1 MRSPAPRHA
10 RHTRQIGPLA
20 ALALVVL
27 VAAACGSTPASAPPS
42 VAPTPVAT
50 PNPHLADPATAQDVF
65 NGLGRQ
71 GLKIT
76 PNTAV
81 TGAGGAGVV
90 TRINATYLGWPLD
103 VTQYRTSADL
113 TKAAA
118 WAAGE
123 APGRGEP
130 PVALAGYNILVR
142 WGPWGTGTKPAVP
155 DEQRAAALQAL
166 VAALDRLISPL
177 RTRTIVP
184 VQVAA
189 VVPTTEPG
197 PSAAPKATPAP

>member
-27 VAAACGSTPASAPPS
+27 VAAACGSAPASAPPS

-81 TGAGGAGVV
+81 TGVGGAGVV
-90 TRINATYLGWPLD
+90 TRINATYQGWPLD
-103 VTQYRTSADL
+103 VTQYKTSADL
-113 TKAAA
+113 AKAAA
-118 WAAGE
+118 WATGE

-142 WGPWGTGTKPAVP
+142 WGPWGTGTKPPVP
-155 DEQRAAALQAL
+155 EDQRVAALGAL
-166 VAALDRLISPL
+166 VTALDRLISPL

>member
-10 RHTRQIGPLA
+10 HHARHLAPLFA
-20 ALALVVL
+20 VAL
-27 VAAACGSTPASAPPS
+27 VAAACGSAPPSAPPS
-42 VAPTPVAT
+42 VAPTPVVT

-81 TGAGGAGVV
+81 TGTGGGGVV
-90 TRINATYLGWPLD
+90 TRINATYQGWPLD
-103 VTQYRTSADL
+103 VTQYKTSADL
-113 TKAAA
+113 AKAAA
-118 WAAGE
+118 WTAGE

-155 DEQRAAALQAL
+155 VDQKAADLQAL
-166 VAALDRLISPL
+166 VTALDVLISPL

-189 VVPTTEPG
+189 VVPTTTPG
-197 PSAAPKATPAP
+197 PSPAPKATPAP

>member
-1 MRSPAPRHA
+1 MRSPVLRHA
-10 RHTRQIGPLA
+10 RHLA
-20 ALALVVL
+20 PFFAIAL
-27 VAAACGSTPASAPPS
+27 VAAACGSAPPSAPPS
-42 VAPTPVAT
+42 AAPTPVVT

-81 TGAGGAGVV
+81 NGTGGGGVV
-90 TRINATYLGWPLD
+90 TRINATYQGWPLD
-103 VTQYRTSADL
+103 VTQYKTSADL
-113 TKAAA
+113 AKAAT
-118 WAAGE
+118 WKAGE

-142 WGPWGTGTKPAVP
+142 WGPWGTGTKPPVP
-155 DEQRAAALQAL
+155 EEQKAAALVAL

-189 VVPTTEPG
+189 VLPTAAPG
-197 PSAAPKATPAP
+197 PSNAPKATPAP

>member
-1 MRSPAPRHA
+1 MRLPVLRHA
-10 RHTRQIGPLA
+10 HRARHLAPL
-20 ALALVVL
+20 LAVAL
-27 VAAACGSTPASAPPS
+27 VAAACGDQPASAPPS
-42 VAPTPVAT
+42 VAPTPVVT
-50 PNPHLADPATAQDVF
+50 PNPHLADPATAQEVF

-81 TGAGGAGVV
+81 NGTGGGGVV
-90 TRINATYLGWPLD
+90 TRINATFQGWPLE
-103 VTQYRTSADL
+103 VTQYKSSADL
-113 TKAAA
+113 AKAAT
-118 WAAGE
+118 WTAGE

-142 WGPWGTGTKPAVP
+142 WGPWGTGTKPPVP
-155 DEQRAAALQAL
+155 EEQKAAALDAL
-166 VAALDRLISPL
+166 VSALDRLISPL

-189 VVPTTEPG
+189 VVPTTTPG
-197 PSAAPKATPAP
+197 PSHAPKATPAP

>member
-1 MRSPAPRHA
+1 MRSPVLRHA
-10 RHTRQIGPLA
+10 RHLAPLFV
-20 ALALVVL
+20 LAI
-27 VAAACGSTPASAPPS
+27 VATACGDQPASAPPS
-42 VAPTPVAT
+42 AAPTPVVT

-81 TGAGGAGVV
+81 TGTGGAGVV
-90 TRINATYLGWPLD
+90 TRINATYQGWPLD
-103 VTQYRTSADL
+103 VTQYKTSADL
-113 TKAAA
+113 AKAAA
-118 WAAGE
+118 WTAGE

-142 WGPWGTGTKPAVP
+142 WGPWGTGTKPPVP
-155 DEQRAAALQAL
+155 EEQKAAALAVL
-166 VAALDRLISPL
+166 VTALDRLISPL

-184 VQVAA
+184 VQVA
-189 VVPTTEPG
+189 VVAATPPPG
-197 PSAAPKATPAP
+197 PSSAPKATPAP